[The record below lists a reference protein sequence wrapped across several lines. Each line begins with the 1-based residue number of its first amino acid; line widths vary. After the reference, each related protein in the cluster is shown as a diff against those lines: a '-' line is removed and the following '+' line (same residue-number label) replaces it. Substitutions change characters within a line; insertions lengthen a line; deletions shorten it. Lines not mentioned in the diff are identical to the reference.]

1 MTNDFI
7 NDQLSNLVANLIW
20 LTLGVGVT
28 YLGRYAFIVLPAK
41 RLWGY
46 LVSDKITI
54 CTATTKADTGEY
66 LRPSTGIGQVR
77 ALAFVITSLNKA
89 YKKVNFKRIL
99 LSDEEIKHHIEDDLL
114 LLGGPKNNQ
123 ITKLFFEKFDFY
135 NLLNQAED
143 GSIYWQKKNIVYKG
157 ETRNGK
163 VTKDYGLVIKMKN
176 PFASTANTKLIL
188 FSGCHTYGTIAAAK
202 YFCESVQKQIHLKK
216 DENVAVLVSCDV
228 VDGYPV
234 SIKLADS
241 IKF

>member
-1 MTNDFI
+1 MSNDFI
-7 NDQLSNLVANLIW
+7 FDQLSNLLTNLIW
-20 LTLGVGVT
+20 LLLGSGIT
-28 YLGRYAFIVLPAK
+28 YLIRYAFIVLPAK

-46 LVSDKITI
+46 LISDKIII

-89 YKKVNFKRIL
+89 YRKVNFKRIL
-99 LSDEEIKHHIEDDLL
+99 LSEEEIRHNIEDDLL

-143 GSIYWQKKNIVYKG
+143 GSIYWQKTNKIFKG
-157 ETRNGK
+157 ETKNNK

-176 PFASTANTKLIL
+176 PFSSSANTKLIL
-188 FSGCHTYGTIAAAK
+188 FSGCHTFGTIAAAK
-202 YFCESVQKQIHLKK
+202 YFCENIQKQIRLKK
-216 DENVAVLVSCDV
+216 DENIAVLVSCDV
-228 VDGYPV
+228 IDGYPV
-234 SIKLADS
+234 AIKLEDS